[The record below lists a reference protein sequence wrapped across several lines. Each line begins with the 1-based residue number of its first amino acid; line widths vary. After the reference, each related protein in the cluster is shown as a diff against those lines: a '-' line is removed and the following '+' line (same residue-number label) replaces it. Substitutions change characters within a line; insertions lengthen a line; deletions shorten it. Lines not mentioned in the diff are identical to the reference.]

1 MDENSVIVVGTVS
14 DDPFAI
20 DVAHFF
26 NQYAEIAD
34 LISLKSFANSEFCP
48 RFISDEEDMSNIGRQ
63 LAGKTVVMVSTCC
76 GGHTRNALAMRCMLV
91 ARAAKDNGAARVIL
105 VQPDLFYS
113 AQDRGPRVEHGRP
126 EFERSQKDFKKFDG
140 QPFSAR
146 LYADLLKLSGVDEV
160 VTVHNHSVSVNRL
173 FSEVFNGRYFNLC
186 PSEIFANYLMKGGFG
201 LVGNSPHGLALC
213 APDGGAVN
221 FVEHVFESVKDVSEG
236 MLLPPSVDLLFMH
249 KERSGERQVEICP
262 RKDSPLQASELAG
275 RDVVVFDD
283 MVRTGYTIVECC
295 RRLKEAGAAKVVFVV
310 THFYSSD
317 EVKENLNTP
326 FIDEIVTTNTL
337 PPILN
342 RDKQGRL
349 RKKML
354 VLKIEK
360 WIANFISEQYRE
372 GRSLPHKTLYAVD
385 ISSKNPRARE
395 KEELERELAS

>member
-1 MDENSVIVVGTVS
+1 MDENSVIVVATVS

-26 NQYAEIAD
+26 GQRAEIAD
-34 LISLKSFANSEFCP
+34 LISLKQFANSEFCP
-48 RFISDEEDMSNIGRQ
+48 RFISDEEDFTNIGNR

-76 GGHTRNALAMRCMLV
+76 GNHTRNALAIRCMMV
-91 ARAAKDNGAARVIL
+91 ARAAKDNGARRVIL

-113 AQDRGPRVEHGRP
+113 AQDRGPRQDHGRP
-126 EFERSQKDFKKFDG
+126 EFERSINDYKKFDG

-146 LYADLLKLSGVDEV
+146 LYAELLKFSGVDEV

-173 FSEVFNGRYFNLC
+173 FSEVFEGNFFNLC
-186 PSEIFANYLMKGGFG
+186 PSEIFANYLMKGGMGPCGTFS
-201 LVGNSPHGLALC
+201 NGLALC
-213 APDGGAVN
+213 APDGGAVS
-221 FVEHVFESVKDVSEG
+221 FVEHVFESVKEMSEG
-236 MLLPPSVDLLFMH
+236 MLLPPNVDLLLME
-249 KERSGERQVEICP
+249 KERSGERQVEIRP
-262 RKDSPLQASELAG
+262 RKDSPLQGSEVAG

-295 RRLKEAGAAKVVFVV
+295 KRLKAAGAARVVFVV

-342 RDKQGRL
+342 RDRQGRL

-360 WIANFISEQYRE
+360 WIANFLAEQYR
-372 GRSLPHKTLYAVD
+372 GNHLLGYKTLYSVD
-385 ISSKNPRARE
+385 ISSKNPRSQE
-395 KEELERELAS
+395 KDELERAL